1 MTHPLSYRLALG
13 ALLALSLTAC
23 STARWTPP
31 SNAQGKACVQ
41 SCNEIRKVCQSQNTG
56 NLAGCAD
63 GFYNAISSYD
73 AAYEYRQPSCGGEAA
88 YAAENGACQQS
99 YKQCF
104 VGCGG
109 QVVAR

>member
-1 MTHPLSYRLALG
+1 MTQPKFFQCFLA
-13 ALLALSLTAC
+13 ALLAISFSAC

-31 SNAQGKACVQ
+31 ADTQGKACVQ

-73 AAYEYRQPSCGGEAA
+73 AAYEYRQPSCPGEEA
-88 YAAENGACQQS
+88 YAAQNSSCQQD
-99 YKQCF
+99 YKRCF
-104 VGCGG
+104 VRCGG
-109 QVVAR
+109 QINAQ